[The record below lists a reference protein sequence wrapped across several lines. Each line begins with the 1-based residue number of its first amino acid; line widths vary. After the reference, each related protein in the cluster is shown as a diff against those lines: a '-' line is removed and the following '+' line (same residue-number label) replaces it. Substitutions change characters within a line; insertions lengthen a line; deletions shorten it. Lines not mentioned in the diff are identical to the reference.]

1 MLGLWS
7 AHAQTFLL
15 MVMAVT
21 TVVFAL
27 PIFLVPLRWA
37 RVLGW
42 HIPEHTDL
50 AVYFGRCLGAFVLI
64 VEALMLRAGLT
75 GEGLLFTFQVIVAVS
90 AMMVIV
96 HIWGALQRIQPILET
111 LEIGMYGG
119 LGLLALAFW
128 PS

>member
-50 AVYFGRCLGAFVLI
+50 AVYSGA
-64 VEALMLRAGLT
+64 A
-75 GEGLLFTFQVIVAVS
+75 S
-90 AMMVIV
+90 A
-96 HIWGALQRIQPILET
+96 R
-111 LEIGMYGG
+111 
-119 LGLLALAFW
+119 
-128 PS
+128 SC